1 MAARSVGGSVGS
13 AAIFGY
19 RYGMGELISIQM
31 DDKLVDILRKNR
43 RLIIRIV
50 EPGAPAQ
57 GAARV
62 SREPN
67 PGTHMANLIEW
78 AREHGA
84 PFRTTAVAK
93 ALKLTKRHASVLLVN
108 AVQESYGIVRLS
120 HGVYTY
126 RG

>member
-1 MAARSVGGSVGS
+1 MS
-13 AAIFGY
+13 
-19 RYGMGELISIQM
+19 EHISIQLG
-31 DDKLVDILRKNR
+31 DKLVDALRKNR
-43 RLIIRIV
+43 RLVIRIV
-50 EPGAPAQ
+50 EPGSPAQ
-57 GAARV
+57 GVSRV

-67 PGTHMANLIEW
+67 QGTHMANLVDW
-78 AREHGA
+78 AREYGG
-84 PFRTTAVAK
+84 PFRTSAVAK

>member
-1 MAARSVGGSVGS
+1 MS
-13 AAIFGY
+13 
-19 RYGMGELISIQM
+19 EHISIQI
-31 DDKLVDILRKNR
+31 DDKLVDVLRKHR
-43 RLIIRIV
+43 RLVIRIV

-62 SREPN
+62 ARVPN
-67 PGTHMANLIEW
+67 AGTHMANLVDW
-78 AREHGA
+78 ARAHNG
-84 PFRTTAVAK
+84 PFRTAAVAK

-108 AVQESYGIVRLS
+108 AVQESFGIVRLS